1 MEDPEEGWGAPPGT
15 APPSDMQQEDK
26 QQRNSSS
33 KENNSP
39 APKRRK
45 FRSFEI
51 QLQGA
56 PTDGLYCNQVFT

>member
-1 MEDPEEGWGAPPGT
+1 
-15 APPSDMQQEDK
+15 MQQEDK

-56 PTDGLYCNQVFT
+56 PTDGLYFNQVFT